1 LFQVTRSGPGAS
13 HVRSFWATSDMLS
26 MCEIAITDRLN
37 VSTVASYLLSC
48 FTSTCTAMNSDSYN
62 LFRPDATFFYIL
74 DWSYHCCDVVSWYAC
89 AVIWLNGPRHIMSL
103 SIFCILC
110 DYYIHV

>member
-37 VSTVASYLLSC
+37 VS
-48 FTSTCTAMNSDSYN
+48 
-62 LFRPDATFFYIL
+62 IQ
-74 DWSYHCCDVVSWYAC
+74 W
-89 AVIWLNGPRHIMSL
+89 RHIYSVVL
-103 SIFCILC
+103 RV
-110 DYYIHV
+110 HVLQ